1 MQLMVGS
8 VLGRLQCIHGE
19 CVECVQEP
27 AQQEATIGPV
37 SKDYKYASAEA
48 VERWHDM
55 KFGLRIHWGLYS
67 IQGAPLSHDLA
78 LAVGTMWAER
88 DPLCTRRYR
97 P

>member
-1 MQLMVGS
+1 MRSGTHNECTS
-8 VLGRLQCIHGE
+8 WWEFVLVRLQCIHGE

-67 IQGAPLSHDLA
+67 IQGAHPQ
-78 LAVGTMWAER
+78 
-88 DPLCTRRYR
+88 P
-97 P
+97 

>member
-1 MQLMVGS
+1 M
-8 VLGRLQCIHGE
+8 GRLQCIHGE

-67 IQGAPLSHDLA
+67 IQGAHPQ
-78 LAVGTMWAER
+78 
-88 DPLCTRRYR
+88 P
-97 P
+97 